1 MECCC
6 ICLDTPVTRSTVV
19 LGCCKAQLH
28 RQCLTKYVLQESD
41 RTPRCMLCRAP
52 LSPVLVREIE
62 VHAPPWLVRDTLGCM
77 LAAVVVREANRV
89 AQELLDLVAAEQEFQ
104 AEMESID
111 VEYGL

>member
-1 MECCC
+1 
-6 ICLDTPVTRSTVV
+6 
-19 LGCCKAQLH
+19 
-28 RQCLTKYVLQESD
+28 
-41 RTPRCMLCRAP
+41 MLCRAP

-77 LAAVVVREANRV
+77 LAAVVVREAH
-89 AQELLDLVAAEQEFQ
+89 ELLDLVAAEQEFQ